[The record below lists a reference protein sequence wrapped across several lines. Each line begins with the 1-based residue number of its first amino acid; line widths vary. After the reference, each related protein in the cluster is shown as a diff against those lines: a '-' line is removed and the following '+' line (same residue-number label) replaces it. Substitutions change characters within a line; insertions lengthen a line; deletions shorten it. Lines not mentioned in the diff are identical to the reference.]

1 MDVIAK
7 SYLCSDVSITIV
19 TIMKEKTLRL
29 LDTLRRKD
37 RKSVLLVCLGNICRS
52 PAAEGV
58 FRAMVE
64 EAGQQDCWHIDSA
77 GTGRYHIG
85 QLPDNRMRVHA
96 RRRGLE
102 LTHRCRQVCE
112 ADFDDFDIIIPMDAD
127 NEANLRR
134 VAPSPEALDKIV
146 PMAEFV
152 DMAMRYDYIPDPYYE
167 GAEGFELVLDLLYSG
182 CSRLLSLLS

>member
-1 MDVIAK
+1 
-7 SYLCSDVSITIV
+7 
-19 TIMKEKTLRL
+19 MKDKTKRLAEQLRGN
-29 LDTLRRKD
+29 D
-37 RKSVLLVCLGNICRS
+37 RISVLFVCLGNICRS

-58 FRAMVE
+58 LRAIVD
-64 EAGQQDCWHIDSA
+64 EAGDSDRWTIDSA

-85 QLPDNRMRVHA
+85 QLPDNRMRIHA

-112 ADFDDFDIIIPMDAD
+112 ADFDDFDLIIPMDAD

-134 VAPSPEALDKIV
+134 LAPTADALDKIV

-152 DMAMRYDYIPDPYYE
+152 DMAMRYDHIPDPYYE
-167 GAEGFELVLDLLYSG
+167 GAEGFELVLDLLQNG
-182 CSRLLSLLS
+182 CDRLFHLLDKQRS